1 MLDEE
6 VTTND
11 TEIEINTPFG
21 RVSFDARAAN
31 KAWKKANKPEPRPP
45 TRSQSLI
52 ESYIGGVDGKIA
64 KWWGPRWG
72 ELLLTT
78 LDAFLEEE
86 QFTIDRLTH
95 FTPRGTREQQP
106 EYRIVKTGCD
116 STVDVTIGA
125 TRLVRSCESE
135 EIRFAL
141 INSIDCD
148 NDIRLSIHF
157 NPDIQGSKALASKLL
172 SRFEEY
178 FYEHGPLRDSVWDA
192 DFNFLPRYSGASEK
206 LILPSDAKAKVERHL
221 TGFISVLDHC
231 EERGISSNRGIILS
245 GPPGTGKTL
254 LIKSIIEQTA
264 LTTIL
269 VTPDMIALKTINR
282 LYRIARKLRPVLII
296 FEDID
301 SAGGLHRKIS
311 SHPVLGEILQAL
323 DGVENNAGVITI
335 ASTNYLENIDDAL
348 RDRPGRFERIISIP
362 IPDTETRTRLI
373 VRLSDEFG
381 IGEWLDPERLSAQTD
396 GFTGDWLRNLF
407 TTSSLISLQDGR
419 DSIERKDID
428 DALMDIN
435 DNRRLAYIATPELK
449 PPSCLAVSEA
459 YA

>member
-1 MLDEE
+1 MM
-6 VTTND
+6 ND
-11 TEIEINTPFG
+11 TAIMAETPFG
-21 RVSFDARAAN
+21 TVSFDARAAT
-31 KAWKKANKPEPRPP
+31 KAWRKANKPQPRPP

-52 ESYIGGVDGKIA
+52 ESHIGEVDGTIA
-64 KWWGPRWG
+64 KWWRPRWG

-86 QFTIDRLTH
+86 QFTIERLTH
-95 FTPRGTREQQP
+95 FSPRGREQQP
-106 EYRIVKTGCD
+106 SYRIVKTGCD
-116 STVDVTIGA
+116 ATVDVTIGA
-125 TRLVRSCESE
+125 TRLIRSRDSE

-141 INSIDCD
+141 INSQDCD
-148 NDIRLSIHF
+148 GDIRLTIHF
-157 NPDIQGSKALASKLL
+157 NPVIQGSKALASKLL

-192 DFNFLPRYSGASEK
+192 DFNFLPRCSGASGK
-206 LILPSDAKAKVERHL
+206 LILPSDTEAKVERHL
-221 TGFISVLDHC
+221 TGFISVLDHL

-254 LIKSIIEQTA
+254 LVKSIIEQTA

-269 VTPDMIALKTINR
+269 VTPDMIGLKTINR
-282 LYRIARKLRPVLII
+282 LYRIARKLSPVLFI

-301 SAGGLHRKIS
+301 SAGGVHRKIS

-323 DGVENNAGVITI
+323 DGIEDNAGVITV

-381 IGEWLDPERLSAQTD
+381 IGEWLDPEWLSVQTD
-396 GFTGDWLRNLF
+396 GFTGDWLRNLIK
-407 TTSSLISLQDGR
+407 TSCLISLQDGR